1 MLFNNVSGGLV
12 NRVLPILTVR
22 RLENK
27 QKKWEKVRQDRK
39 ELPGLD
45 PLTDRHVSLKLK
57 LKIVNTL
64 STFYVK

>member
-22 RLENK
+22 RSENK

-39 ELPGLD
+39 ELPGFD
-45 PLTDRHVSLKLK
+45 PLTARHVSLKLK